1 MPCSSSFGSFLN
13 ADGDADETP
22 SALFESPD
30 PSSTSF
36 DAYTAMIEDSLPV
49 ETPILFGMHPN
60 AEIGHLTSTAKN
72 LLSAIMT
79 LAGNTGE
86 DTKDDKSTTNGASKL
101 TTTLESLMDQLPAE
115 FNMVEVQERA
125 DPKLKDADSPFVL
138 VALQECTNMNDL
150 LVEMRRSLDELQKGQ
165 NGTFKI

>member
-1 MPCSSSFGSFLN
+1 M
-13 ADGDADETP
+13 
-22 SALFESPD
+22 
-30 PSSTSF
+30 
-36 DAYTAMIEDSLPV
+36 
-49 ETPILFGMHPN
+49 
-60 AEIGHLTSTAKN
+60 
-72 LLSAIMT
+72 
-79 LAGNTGE
+79 
-86 DTKDDKSTTNGASKL
+86 
-101 TTTLESLMDQLPAE
+101 TTTLESLMEQLPAE